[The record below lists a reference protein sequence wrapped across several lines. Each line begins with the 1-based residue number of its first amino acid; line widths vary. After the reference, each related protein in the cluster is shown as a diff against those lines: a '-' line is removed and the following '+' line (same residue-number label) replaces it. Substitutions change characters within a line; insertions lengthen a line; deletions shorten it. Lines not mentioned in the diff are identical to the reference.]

1 RLAISDC
8 PGWRSEFRWGLR
20 PFRRRKSASDL
31 LDSATRMKQLVT
43 ARIAAA
49 AALVAFVAAAAP
61 TASHA
66 QTTATANWVQTS
78 TQGPSPRV
86 GPAIAYDLVDR
97 KTVLFGG
104 GGTSDTLG
112 DTWQY
117 DGKIGRA
124 HV

>member
-20 PFRRRKSASDL
+20 GFTCRKSAGDL

-66 QTTATANWVQTS
+66 QTTVTANWVQTS

-86 GPAIAYDLVDR
+86 GPAMAYDLVDEN
-97 KTVLFGG
+97 
-104 GGTSDTLG
+104 
-112 DTWQY
+112 
-117 DGKIGRA
+117 RA
-124 HV
+124 VRWRRNE